1 MTFKMEGRVIFIEN
15 IKFIMISKFMNELK
29 SFKKKIDSIL

>member
-1 MTFKMEGRVIFIEN
+1 MTFKIEGRVIYIEN

-29 SFKKKIDSIL
+29 SFKNKIN